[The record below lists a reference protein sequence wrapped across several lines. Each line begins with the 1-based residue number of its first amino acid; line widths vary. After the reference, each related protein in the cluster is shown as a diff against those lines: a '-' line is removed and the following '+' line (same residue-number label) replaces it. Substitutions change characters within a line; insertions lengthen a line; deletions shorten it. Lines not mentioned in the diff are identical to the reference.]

1 MNKFLDLLVGPV
13 GKEWCLISFILV
25 IITLLSFIGALFG
38 ALLAIFKLKNFSF
51 TTIFSIVFA
60 VLLSGISYIQTR
72 VIYTMC
78 MNSLK

>member
-25 IITLLSFIGALFG
+25 IIALLSFVGALFG
-38 ALLAIFKLKNFSF
+38 TLLAIFKLKKFSF

-60 VLLSGISYIQTR
+60 LLLSGIAYMQSR

>member
-25 IITLLSFIGALFG
+25 IFALISFLGAVFG
-38 ALLAIFKLKNFSF
+38 TLLAIFKLKKFSF

-60 VLLSGISYIQTR
+60 LLLSGIAYMQSR

>member
-13 GKEWCLISFILV
+13 GKDWCLISFILV
-25 IITLLSFIGALFG
+25 IIALLSFVGALFG
-38 ALLAIFKLKNFSF
+38 ALLAMFKLKNFSF

-60 VLLSGISYIQTR
+60 VLLSGMAYMQTR

>member
-1 MNKFLDLLVGPV
+1 MNKFLELLVGPV

-25 IITLLSFIGALFG
+25 IIALISFVGALFG
-38 ALLAIFKLKNFSF
+38 ALLAIFKLKKFSF

-60 VLLSGISYIQTR
+60 LLLSGMAYMQTR

-78 MNSLK
+78 LNSVK

>member
-1 MNKFLDLLVGPV
+1 MNKFVDLLVGPV

-25 IITLLSFIGALFG
+25 IIALLSFVGALIG
-38 ALLAIFKLKNFSF
+38 ALLAIFKLKKFSF

-60 VLLSGISYIQTR
+60 LLLSGMAYMQTR

-78 MNSLK
+78 LNSTK

>member
-1 MNKFLDLLVGPV
+1 MNKFVELLVCPV

-25 IITLLSFIGALFG
+25 IIALLSFVGALIG
-38 ALLAIFKLKNFSF
+38 SLLAIFKLKKFSF

-60 VLLSGISYIQTR
+60 LLLSGMAYMQTR

-78 MNSLK
+78 LNSTK

>member
-1 MNKFLDLLVGPV
+1 MNKFVDLLVGPV
-13 GKEWCLISFILV
+13 GKDWCLISFILV
-25 IITLLSFIGALFG
+25 IIALISFVGALIG
-38 ALLAIFKLKNFSF
+38 ALLAIFKIKHFSF

-60 VLLSGISYIQTR
+60 VLLSGIAYMQTR